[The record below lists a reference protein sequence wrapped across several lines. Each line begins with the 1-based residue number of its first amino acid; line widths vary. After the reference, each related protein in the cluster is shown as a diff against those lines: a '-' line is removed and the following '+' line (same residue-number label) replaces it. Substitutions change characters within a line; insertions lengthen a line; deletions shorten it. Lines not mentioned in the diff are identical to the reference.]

1 MRRCRRAKDSKS
13 GRHKRQT
20 VPNVR
25 LKIVQAGEEVLRQR
39 ARALTRDEV
48 LSPGIQQLIEHMR
61 DTMRDAPGV
70 GLAAPQVGESLQL
83 AVIEDRAEYQR
94 EFTPEQLA
102 ERGRKPIPFHVLVN
116 PKLTIDD
123 YRNEKDDN
131 TGNISNTFFEGCLS
145 VSGYTAL
152 VNRSN
157 AVTVECL
164 NEHGEAVTIR
174 ASGWYARILQ
184 HEIDHLNGIL
194 YVDRMQPRT
203 LTTLENARRIWKDT
217 PVTEVQAR
225 LSAKS

>member
-1 MRRCRRAKDSKS
+1 M
-13 GRHKRQT
+13 
-20 VPNVR
+20 R

-123 YRNEKDDN
+123 YRNENNDN

>member
-1 MRRCRRAKDSKS
+1 
-13 GRHKRQT
+13 
-20 VPNVR
+20 VR